1 MKLVSYIGLISPY
14 DYKDPR
20 PSIKLVDDAV
30 EYLRGRAHGRS
41 RLISHPIARPGARPM
56 PRRNAIR
63 YVLLAASPETQPMLA
78 CAIARLGVPTQ
89 LIQALP
95 RRYIVNL

>member
-1 MKLVSYIGLISPY
+1 
-14 DYKDPR
+14 
-20 PSIKLVDDAV
+20 
-30 EYLRGRAHGRS
+30 
-41 RLISHPIARPGARPM
+41 M

-63 YVLLAASPETQPMLA
+63 YVLLAASPEAQPMLA